1 VNSRFSAI
9 NQQNQINFRFGPGL
23 ARNIPTRS
31 QEFKMKHVA
40 LKSLAFAACALGF
53 SALPASAGVI
63 VYTFD
68 QDGCSGSGCGLTNYG
83 TVTLTD
89 ISGGVNVKVSLLNG
103 SGLIDT
109 GAMSGHSLTF
119 NLAGAPS
126 VTFTNL
132 PSLWT
137 TTGPANWSPN
147 GGWGTFN
154 YILDCNTACGSN
166 NPWTTGL
173 DFDVAGT
180 GITTASFIDSGT
192 AKDTYFLADISNP
205 NGGTPLTGRIGAS
218 YSGTGTTTQV
228 PEPFTMSLFGAGLAG
243 MATLRRRRKL
253 RAAVA

>member
-1 VNSRFSAI
+1 
-9 NQQNQINFRFGPGL
+9 
-23 ARNIPTRS
+23 
-31 QEFKMKHVA
+31 MKHVA

-137 TTGPANWSPN
+137 TTGPANWSP
-147 GGWGTFN
+147 TRSS
-154 YILDCNTACGSN
+154 T
-166 NPWTTGL
+166 
-173 DFDVAGT
+173 
-180 GITTASFIDSGT
+180 
-192 AKDTYFLADISNP
+192 
-205 NGGTPLTGRIGAS
+205 
-218 YSGTGTTTQV
+218 
-228 PEPFTMSLFGAGLAG
+228 
-243 MATLRRRRKL
+243 
-253 RAAVA
+253 

>member
-1 VNSRFSAI
+1 
-9 NQQNQINFRFGPGL
+9 
-23 ARNIPTRS
+23 
-31 QEFKMKHVA
+31 MKHVA

-126 VTFTNL
+126 VTDAKAYTVGYDGATKTN
-132 PSLWT
+132 
-137 TTGPANWSPN
+137 
-147 GGWGTFN
+147 
-154 YILDCNTACGSN
+154 
-166 NPWTTGL
+166 
-173 DFDVAGT
+173 
-180 GITTASFIDSGT
+180 
-192 AKDTYFLADISNP
+192 KHDTRDP
-205 NGGTPLTGRIGAS
+205 PHG
-218 YSGTGTTTQV
+218 
-228 PEPFTMSLFGAGLAG
+228 
-243 MATLRRRRKL
+243 
-253 RAAVA
+253 